1 MTILIIGQ
9 LSQLLVDI
17 IDFLMKPNDIIT
29 LTAFLSALNQLDEP
43 LPANIQAKLNE
54 IGKALAADPT
64 NLGNLDAIAESYE
77 PLDTVYQEELAALE
91 SEVGERNKAESPLP
105 LPIVPSRELANTAIE
120 TFSSDDSV
128 STAKQAAKPSILKRI
143 WQSITGSK

>member
-1 MTILIIGQ
+1 
-9 LSQLLVDI
+9 
-17 IDFLMKPNDIIT
+17 MKPNDIIT
-29 LTAFLSALNQLDEP
+29 LTAFLTALNQLDEP

-64 NLGNLDAIAESYE
+64 NLGNLDTIAESYE
-77 PLDTVYQEELAALE
+77 PLDTVYKEERATLY
-91 SEVGERNKAESPLP
+91 EVGERNKALPP
-105 LPIVPSRELANTAIE
+105 LPIPSEPSKELTNTAID

-143 WQSITGSK
+143 WQSITCSK

>member
-1 MTILIIGQ
+1 
-9 LSQLLVDI
+9 
-17 IDFLMKPNDIIT
+17 MKPNDIIT

-64 NLGNLDAIAESYE
+64 NVGNLDAIAESYE

>member
-1 MTILIIGQ
+1 
-9 LSQLLVDI
+9 
-17 IDFLMKPNDIIT
+17 MKPNDIIT
-29 LTAFLSALNQLDEP
+29 LIAFLTALSQLDEP
-43 LPANIQAKLNE
+43 LPANIQAELNE

-64 NLGNLDAIAESYE
+64 NLGNLDVIAESYE
-77 PLDTVYQEELAALE
+77 PLDTVYQEELATLE
-91 SEVGERNKAESPLP
+91 SQVGERNKALPPLP
-105 LPIVPSRELANTAIE
+105 LPSEPSKELTNTAID